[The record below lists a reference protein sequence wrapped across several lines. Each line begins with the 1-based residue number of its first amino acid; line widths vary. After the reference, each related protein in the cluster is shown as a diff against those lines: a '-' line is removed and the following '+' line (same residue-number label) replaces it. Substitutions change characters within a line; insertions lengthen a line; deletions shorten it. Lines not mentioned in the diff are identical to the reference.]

1 MAKYFNFSIF
11 ILFILILPIHVN
23 AQEEMPVSFERD
35 TLLTVAREIMQDA
48 RYCGLVTLNE
58 SGQPHVRTMDPFPPE
73 ENMVVWFGTN
83 SNSRKVKEIRN
94 DNRVSI
100 YYADPEGSGYVVIE
114 GSAYIIDDTD
124 EKALHW
130 KNEWEYYYKDQKE
143 AYILIKV
150 VPEQMEIVSYR
161 HGITG
166 DPVTWIVPTINF
178 KTDDEKN

>member
-23 AQEEMPVSFERD
+23 AQEEKQLSFDHD
-35 TLLTVAREIMQDA
+35 TLLTAAHEIMQDA

-124 EKALHW
+124 
-130 KNEWEYYYKDQKE
+130 
-143 AYILIKV
+143 
-150 VPEQMEIVSYR
+150 
-161 HGITG
+161 
-166 DPVTWIVPTINF
+166 
-178 KTDDEKN
+178 